1 VGSQSWYGLQFLQ
14 KGLLFLILS
23 FLVDEIF
30 LMFPFFLR
38 LGFGQQ
44 LGMGARPMAPILGM
58 RPPVPVNAPQPDAA
72 MANNQQMSG
81 APVLEDSFLNQHEG
95 GEQNSANS
103 MTQDGTAS
111 EKKASC
117 SALLIHTP
125 KYCLNWI
132 LFFFWILLEPF

>member
-1 VGSQSWYGLQFLQ
+1 
-14 KGLLFLILS
+14 
-23 FLVDEIF
+23 
-30 LMFPFFLR
+30 MFPFFLR

-117 SALLIHTP
+117 SALLISHT
-125 KYCLNWI
+125 KI
-132 LFFFWILLEPF
+132 LFELDIFFLLDFARTLLTSLTTAEGISILV

>member
-1 VGSQSWYGLQFLQ
+1 
-14 KGLLFLILS
+14 
-23 FLVDEIF
+23 
-30 LMFPFFLR
+30 MFTFFLR

-44 LGMGARPMAPILGM
+44 LGMGAQPMAPILGM
-58 RPPVPVNAPQPDAA
+58 RPPVPVNSPQPDAA

-111 EKKASC
+111 EKKAPF
-117 SALLIHTP
+117 SALLARMP
-125 KYCLNWI
+125 NYS
-132 LFFFWILLEPF
+132 